1 MPSPRPSP
9 LIARHEPAPAAP
21 KQAPLESART
31 PAVEPTVGVPRFAS
45 LPRPASTGDAD
56 AGSGPAAL
64 AGEAL
69 RGPGQPLD
77 GATQAVMST
86 RLGHDFSR
94 VRIHADTRAAAAARA
109 LEARA
114 YTVGSHV
121 GFAPGTYAPH
131 TSDGQQLV
139 AHELVHTLQQR
150 DARAPGAEPLSVAAP
165 DGVHEGEAARLAS
178 ATAPGPVFASPASG
192 RITASPARV
201 TPGAL
206 QVACAPEPGQG
217 GAAPN
222 TPQARLDAA
231 KNLVFTGSVRGTSTM
246 DTLKFLSHQGVRI
259 ELRNVRSSFYEP
271 KTHTLVLSEAG
282 SAAEMAT
289 AIIFES
295 YKIAGSA
302 EPKDRAEFVQRG
314 VQSAA
319 ESATRAI
326 EFNLQLQANLEFN
339 ASLKGQGVGSFKAPL
354 EAEYMRAYH
363 ATRSQV
369 FAREVSRT
377 GDPGQA
383 SFRARLEAESA
394 GSAAVR
400 EAVNRGQLVTG
411 DTGLSYAEHL
421 GKSFDI
427 QQAERLRKEEAQRAQ
442 NKIESD
448 RRAAIDAGIAW
459 LAKSVMEVDPDS
471 TDAAHVVDALDHFI
485 TLANVGDE
493 NFLVAKAGAALDRL
507 LGPFGFRHVE
517 GPGVGPLQSD
527 RLAYAVMNYRRL
539 DPPDRALLRRFPLEG
554 HRFGIQILPTEA
566 ELEKESLVVA
576 YRKLPDGTLHQG
588 TLAEFRIAR
597 ENNLINH
604 ALQQLNAVRNSSVF
618 SLVGRIADGERGA
631 AIGAMFDT
639 MLAFR
644 APMRARQNQ
653 RAQMRNLGSGG
664 TSSPRPTVGI
674 HERAPT
680 RLPMPAPR
688 PVRVQDTEVVAINAR
703 TPANLRRQDPAAHQ
717 ATWKK
722 LGGEGPAP
730 DAFRHAGRDVYIS
743 SASWLYR
750 PATRQQLPL
759 ITGNGGK
766 GPAQPTQKPASTP
779 VQPAVPKRNI
789 GLDDTAKMPAVD
801 PYSKTGVAPS
811 SPAPAPKPDPATASG
826 GNSAPRQPAS
836 PLPDPV
842 IGVSSG
848 GPGGG
853 TRDTYASR
861 KPAFQQVRQQLL
873 PLVAQIN
880 PFGGVRNCVPVAIE
894 ADKAIATGKAS
905 PVSVR
910 YTETGRQNVPTRH
923 GDISVQKLEEK
934 SSTLGELEK
943 YTGKERRHG
952 ALDLHIKMHAAPEG
966 SRAILVEFGETIN
979 HAYNVVKVNGV
990 VLAIDAQAQTIRP
1003 FDDVAREMKKAGND
1017 WRMIWYRTK

>member
-1 MPSPRPSP
+1 MPARQPSPP
-9 LIARHEPAPAAP
+9 IAHTEATPAPKPAP
-21 KQAPLESART
+21 QEGVRT
-31 PAVEPTVGVPRFAS
+31 PAVEPAVGVPRFAAS
-45 LPRPASTGDAD
+45 LCRAAARDPGEPPT
-56 AGSGPAAL
+56 PAAL
-64 AGEAL
+64 AGEAV

-77 GATQAVMST
+77 GATQAAMSG

-94 VRIHADTRAAAAARA
+94 VRVHADARTASAARA
-109 LEARA
+109 LHARA

-121 GFAPGTYAPH
+121 GFAAGTYAPH
-131 TSDGQQLV
+131 TPDGQQLL

-150 DARAPGAEPLSVAAP
+150 DARPAGAAPLSVAAY
-165 DGVHEGEAARLAS
+165 DGVHEDEAGRLA
-178 ATAPGPVFASPASG
+178 AGLQPGRAIAFPAYGPV
-192 RITASPARV
+192 TAGPVHV
-201 TPGAL
+201 TPTSL
-206 QVACAPEPGQG
+206 QVACAPEAGQG

-222 TPQARLDAA
+222 TPQARLEDAQ
-231 KNLVFTGSVRGTSTM
+231 NLVFTGSVRGTSTM
-246 DTLKFLSHQGVRI
+246 DTLGFLRRQGVRI

-326 EFNLQLQANLEFN
+326 EFNLKLQADLEFN
-339 ASLKGQGVGSFKAPL
+339 SSLKSKGVGSFKAPF
-354 EAEYMRAYH
+354 EAEYTRAYQ
-363 ATRSQV
+363 AAQSQV

-383 SFRARLEAESA
+383 AFRARLEAESA
-394 GSAAVR
+394 GAAAVR

-411 DTGLSYAEHL
+411 DTGLAYAEHL
-421 GKSFDI
+421 GKSFDT
-427 QQAERLRKEEAQRAQ
+427 QQAERLRNEEEQRAR

-448 RRAAIDAGIAW
+448 RRAVIDAGIAW
-459 LAKSVMEVDPDS
+459 LAKSIQEIDPNS
-471 TDAAHVVDALDHFI
+471 PDAAHLVDALDHFI
-485 TLANVGDE
+485 TLSGVGEE
-493 NFLVAKAGAALDRL
+493 NALVTKAGDAMDRL

-517 GPGVGPLQSD
+517 GPGVGVLQSD

-539 DPPDRALLRRFPLEG
+539 DPLDRALLRRFPIEG
-554 HRFGIQILPTEA
+554 HRFGIQMLPTQA

-597 ENNLINH
+597 ENNLIIH
-604 ALQQLNAVRNSSVF
+604 ALQQLNAVRHSSVF

-631 AIGAMFDT
+631 AIGTMFDA

-644 APMRARQNQ
+644 APLRARQNQ
-653 RAQMRNLGSGG
+653 RQQMRNLGSGG

-674 HERAPT
+674 YERAPT

-703 TPANLRRQDPAAHQ
+703 APANLRRQDPAAHQ

-722 LGGEGPAP
+722 MGGEGPAP
-730 DAFRHAGRDVYIS
+730 DAFRHAGRDVYVS
-743 SASWLYR
+743 SSSWLYR

-759 ITGNGGK
+759 ITGNGGNA
-766 GPAQPTQKPASTP
+766 PAQPAPKPATKP
-779 VQPAVPKRNI
+779 AQPAVPKRNI

-801 PYSKTGVAPS
+801 PYSKTGVAPA
-811 SPAPAPKPDPATASG
+811 SPAPAPTPAPATTSG
-826 GNSAPRQPAS
+826 GNSAPHQPAS
-836 PLPDPV
+836 HLPNPV
-842 IGVSSG
+842 LGASSG
-848 GPGGG
+848 GPKGG
-853 TRDTYASR
+853 TRETYASK
-861 KPAFQQVRQQLL
+861 KPAFQQASQQLL
-873 PLVAQIN
+873 PLIAQIN
-880 PFGGVRNCVPVAIE
+880 PFGGLRNCVPVAIE

-923 GDISVQKLEEK
+923 GDIPLQKLEEQ

-943 YTGKERRHG
+943 YTGKNRQHG
-952 ALDLHIKMHAAPEG
+952 ALYLHIKMHAAPEG
-966 SRAILVEFGETIN
+966 SRVILVEFGTSIN

-1003 FDDVAREMKKAGND
+1003 FDDVAREIKKAGDD
-1017 WRMIWYRTK
+1017 WRMIWYRIK